1 MFPKTG
7 NYFPN
12 GGSRGRAGVSYP
24 AAIAAALNF
33 ELGNSHRAVK
43 TVMRWT
49 GANERTVKNWFAGKR
64 GPRGEHLI
72 GLIRHSNGV
81 LESVLRLAGREQI
94 VGAKLVLDA
103 RTILVN
109 MLALADEAIAGRENS
124 PTDGGIGGP
133 GSNGKGR

>member
-12 GGSRGRAGVSYP
+12 GGGRGRAGGSYP
-24 AAIAAALNF
+24 AAIAAALKL

-49 GANERTVKNWFAGKR
+49 GANERTVKNWFAGQR

-72 GLIRHSNGV
+72 SLIRHSNGV

-94 VGAKLVLDA
+94 VAAKLLLDA
-103 RTILVN
+103 RTILAN
-109 MLALADEAIAGRENS
+109 LLALADGAIAGREHF
-124 PTDGGIGGP
+124 PADGGRRGP
-133 GSNGKGR
+133 GSNGRKR